1 MSIDD
6 LIIFNTIDS
15 EQIRYEYSDY
25 NYFSKIIYTYNGKSH
40 IPLHK
45 FWVLIDKCKLLKI
58 NLENNVHNISIAL
71 SLKTECIKNIQ
82 MIEKQINTKLRNDKI
97 TNLEINSKIND
108 NGKFVPTFDLFVDTN
123 TIIFDSNEE
132 RIVHINNIL
141 IGSELTIICELS
153 HLLLNSDSLT
163 SHWKVI
169 QLKKIESFDI
179 TKPLFIRMTDTLKS
193 KELHIF
199 ERQPMQTHMTEINK
213 MPTDNV
219 GPMTEQKKVSFTPD
233 MLLHAISGLKKTVS
247 NKQQISTPCPES
259 IEKSDN
265 NKQCSSDDEKPAVTL
280 PKPMLKHVVTKE
292 PLSITEMLKKQQEF
306 EKSLSQQ
313 LKTNQTTINSNIKMA
328 TAQVATASATT
339 QVATAS
345 ATQRLVGKELINDYK
360 RLKRVK
366 RLLNEIKINREKKYE
381 KTIRILK
388 M

>member
-15 EQIRYEYSDY
+15 EQIRYDCTDY

-71 SLKTECIKNIQ
+71 SLKTECIKKIQ
-82 MIEKQINTKLRNDKI
+82 MIEKQVNTKLHNDKI

-108 NGKFVPTFDLFVDTN
+108 DGKFVPTFDLFVDTN

-163 SHWKVI
+163 SHWKVV

-179 TKPLFIRMTDTLKS
+179 TKPLFIKLADMS
-193 KELHIF
+193 KPQELHIF
-199 ERQPMQTHMTEINK
+199 EKQAMQQQTVNIPVIHK
-213 MPTDNV
+213 MPANNIVPT
-219 GPMTEQKKVSFTPD
+219 TEPKKVSFAPSMID
-233 MLLHAISGLKKTVS
+233 LSQAISGLKKTVVS
-247 NKQQISTPCPES
+247 DQPPDLVDQSKKQDNKSCFVDE
-259 IEKSDN
+259 
-265 NKQCSSDDEKPAVTL
+265 EKPIMMA
-280 PKPMLKHVVTKE
+280 PRPMLKHVVTKE

-306 EKSLSQQ
+306 EKSLGQQ
-313 LKTNQTTINSNIKMA
+313 LTSNITLSSNTHKLN
-328 TAQVATASATT
+328 T
-339 QVATAS
+339 
-345 ATQRLVGKELINDYK
+345 RLMGKDLINDYK

-366 RLLNEIKINREKKYE
+366 RLLNEIKTDREKKYE